1 MNKDSEPAVETD
13 LLRRVYRERRG
24 RQIVALD
31 GVSLRIEQ
39 GEIHGLLGPNG
50 AGKSTLMKILSTVLL
65 PTSGRARVLGHDVV
79 AGHRAVRPL
88 LGVVFGGD
96 RGLYPRLT
104 ARQNLRY
111 WAALYH
117 LSTAAG
123 RARADE
129 LLHEF
134 GLADRA
140 DDKVET
146 YSVGMRQRLHLARGL
161 IAEPRVLLLD
171 EPTNGLD
178 PLAARQLR
186 DCVRSLARQGRTILL
201 ATHDLVEAETV
212 CDRVTM
218 VNHGRIVATEA
229 PKTLAR
235 WISRYERLRLEGVA
249 PALRER
255 IRVQPG
261 VAAVENAPDGSTLVS
276 LDSREAA
283 GSVLAFV
290 VDAGVTSVR
299 TELPSLE
306 EVYLKLVHGDLDVMR
321 NNSHGHGLLGDAEAD
336 VTAHMSGEPVGHL
349 SGEPAGGRAR

>member
-1 MNKDSEPAVETD
+1 MNAAASNEKLVTMPQDSAPAVETD

-24 RQIVALD
+24 RTIVALD

-65 PTSGRARVLGHDVV
+65 PTSGRASVLGHDVV
-79 AGHRAVRPL
+79 ADHRAVRPL
-88 LGVVFGGD
+88 LGIVFGGD
-96 RGLYPRLT
+96 RGLYPRLS

-117 LSTAAG
+117 LSTAVG
-123 RARADE
+123 RARTDE
-129 LLHEF
+129 LLREF
-134 GLADRA
+134 GLEDRA

-146 YSVGMRQRLHLARGL
+146 NSVGMRQRLHLARGL

-186 DCVRSLARQGRTILL
+186 ESIRALARQGRTILL
-201 ATHDLVEAETV
+201 ATHDLAEAEAV

-229 PKTLAR
+229 PKELAR
-235 WISRYERLRLEGVA
+235 WISRYERLRLEGVDA
-249 PALRER
+249 ALCD
-255 IRVQPG
+255 RVRALPG
-261 VAAVENAPDGSTLVS
+261 VAGVQSAPDGSTLVT
-276 LDSREAA
+276 LDSRDAA
-283 GSVLAFV
+283 SRVLAFV

-306 EVYLKLVHGDLDVMR
+306 EVYLKLVHSDAADGELRNRDLAAGDLVD
-321 NNSHGHGLLGDAEAD
+321 G
-336 VTAHMSGEPVGHL
+336 
-349 SGEPAGGRAR
+349 AR

>member
-1 MNKDSEPAVETD
+1 MDTVPAVETD

-65 PTSGRARVLGHDVV
+65 PTSGVARVLGHDV
-79 AGHRAVRPL
+79 ATQYRAVRPT
-88 LGVVFGGD
+88 LGIVFGGD

-117 LSTAAG
+117 LGAAAG

-129 LLHEF
+129 LLDEF
-134 GLADRA
+134 GLTDRA

-161 IAEPRVLLLD
+161 IHEPRVLLLD

-186 DCVRSLARQGRTILL
+186 ESIRALARQGRTILL
-201 ATHDLVEAETV
+201 ATHDMVEAEAV
-212 CDRVTM
+212 CDRVTL

-235 WISRYERLRLEGVA
+235 WISRYERLRLEGVDA
-249 PALRER
+249 ELGER
-255 IRVQPG
+255 IRQLPG
-261 VAAVENAPDGSTLVS
+261 VTAVDGAPDGATLVS

-283 GSVLAFV
+283 GRVLAFV
-290 VDAGVTSVR
+290 VEAGVTSVR
-299 TELPSLE
+299 TELPGLE
-306 EVYLKLVHGDLDVMR
+306 EVYLKLVHSDYASGNHASGDL
-321 NNSHGHGLLGDAEAD
+321 A
-336 VTAHMSGEPVGHL
+336 SG
-349 SGEPAGGRAR
+349 PAR